1 MDNKTTNLFLIN
13 MINSIYKVLV
23 LKDTDDSNLQI
34 YLDSLCIQLLGGLE
48 TFSELKSNQKYISV
62 VNIIQYLRT
71 NEFDK
76 KTCKREILKSTNI
89 LDKLSKQLGGE

>member
-1 MDNKTTNLFLIN
+1 MNDKTISLFLSN
-13 MINSIYKVLV
+13 MINSTYKVLV
-23 LKDTDDSNLQI
+23 MKDVEDSNLQI

-62 VNIIQYLRT
+62 VNIIQYLRI
-71 NEFDK
+71 NDFDK

>member
-1 MDNKTTNLFLIN
+1 
-13 MINSIYKVLV
+13 MINSTYKVLV
-23 LKDTDDSNLQI
+23 MKDVEDSNLQI

-62 VNIIQYLRT
+62 VNIIQYLRI
-71 NEFDK
+71 NDFDK